1 MNQFVLLVL
10 RLGLALFATCL
21 SVGAGAK
28 LPEPTPEQQ
37 QAAAAKKQQAA
48 ELAEKEK
55 KELAAAMDRIGTYWR
70 KRAAEK
76 GWKTNPPTPVQAVAG
91 ISASGAQS
99 SASGQPGGKQGEAA
113 AQMPIRSEKAG
124 TAAPSE
130 DVKDPAKKGK

>member
-1 MNQFVLLVL
+1 MTNNFVRSMVAAAIVCAS
-10 RLGLALFATCL
+10 GMA
-21 SVGAGAK
+21 VAK
-28 LPEPTPEQQ
+28 LPDPTPEQQ

-48 ELAEKEK
+48 EQAEKEK
-55 KELAAAMDRIGTYWR
+55 KELAASMERIGTYWR

-76 GWKTNPPTPVQAVAG
+76 GWKTNPPTAVQATAG

-113 AQMPIRSEKAG
+113 AQAPIRSEKAG